1 MNDRELQFKELKN
14 KVEKLI
20 NLHELL
26 VKENQHLIA
35 NQKQLSQTIDHQ
47 GKQIAN
53 LEEKNKA
60 IKLANAISGGNDQN
74 NRDIKLKINEYIREI
89 DKCLALINR

>member
-1 MNDRELQFKELKN
+1 MNDRELQFKELRN

-26 VKENQHLIA
+26 VKENQQLKA
-35 NQKQLSQTIDHQ
+35 NHSLLTQTIDHQ
-47 GKQIAN
+47 GKQIAE
-53 LEEKNKA
+53 LEDKNKVM
-60 IKLANAISGGNDQN
+60 KLANAVSGGTDQN